1 VIEIVS
7 PWGEYYARNQRTIP
21 PMLYADMVVQSG
33 VNFDAF
39 GITFFFGR
47 SAEGMFARDM
57 FQISSMIDRFSN
69 LGKPL
74 HVTAVQVPS
83 AVPPPEVKEN
93 EPLPAKAT
101 QGGGSWHEPWSEE
114 VQARWLQHFYLIAL
128 SKPFVESVTWRDL
141 VDPVRA
147 AGRGV
152 RLAAG
157 GLVKPDG
164 TPKPSYRTL
173 LKLRAELRRREG
185 MELGLGS

>member
-1 VIEIVS
+1 VEIVS

-47 SAEGMFARDM
+47 STEGMFARDM

-83 AVPPPEVKEN
+83 AVPPPEIKES
-93 EPLPAKAT
+93 EPIPADT
-101 QGGGSWHEPWSEE
+101 VQGGGAWYEPWSEE
-114 VQARWLQHFYLIAL
+114 LQARWLKHFYLIAL
-128 SKPFVESVTWRDL
+128 SKPFVESVSWSDL
-141 VDPVRA
+141 MDAPPSGA
-147 AGRGV
+147 S
-152 RLAAG
+152 LPAG
-157 GLVKPDG
+157 GLVRTDG
-164 TPKPSYRTL
+164 TPKSSFDTL
-173 LKLRAELRRREG
+173 LKLRSELRRREG
-185 MELGLGS
+185 METGPLL